1 MTPIAII
8 ICFTLLIAFTAAAVW
23 GPLLIRREG
32 LMRRNV
38 ASKRR
43 VAAPRREK
51 YGPPPG
57 MHRALGHYDLP
68 DDRGWP
74 GFDKV
79 YEASSASSISHMIE
93 RSA

>member
-32 LMRRNV
+32 LMRRV
-38 ASKRR
+38 AD
-43 VAAPRREK
+43 AAPRREK